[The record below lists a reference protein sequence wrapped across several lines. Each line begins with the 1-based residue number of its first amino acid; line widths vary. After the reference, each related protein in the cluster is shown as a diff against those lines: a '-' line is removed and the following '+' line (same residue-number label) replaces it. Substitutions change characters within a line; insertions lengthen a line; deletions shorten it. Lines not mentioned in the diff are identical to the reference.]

1 MKGHRFRELLPGLIL
16 LLCAL
21 PYSKPAS
28 PKSASWSERAM
39 AARTIRLTRERAEGR
54 EHVLAATYDTLISSL
69 SSETDPFIRS
79 EITAAL
85 MPDLAPHDPDSL
97 SVLRRLFADPNP
109 YIRKKAIDHCI
120 DDVYETFIPPGAVE
134 AAASLLYDT
143 DVMVRVA
150 AMQILEV
157 LLPETGK
164 TAPPYAARSFIIEDL
179 ENPDPAI
186 RLAAAR
192 LIRLNSRE
200 ADQELRTKANQIAKE
215 ADALLKKWN
224 DAVSA
229 NTTKAYEKFVR
240 KSPHHFHAEDA
251 KRRIE
256 NPDYGFLQT
265 VSMMLNNP
273 AHASFV
279 ADGFR
284 KSHRDSP
291 HLGLLDQLRDYLG
304 IKDLR
309 DVRKF
314 LSKHPG
320 SLLEAAARC
329 RSPLLMLAHAGG
341 EAVIRARLGQT
352 LDRSASGSGV
362 PKTVWMKTLMD
373 IQKKYAGEGVTIHIS
388 NLNTLEYP
396 PGDFRFLI
404 EVNYSEAAAFATDER
419 MSVFKSIYNPISVQ
433 SALDIVERSTGH
445 IWSTGLE
452 LDQVS
457 GPFDSVPLLDETA
470 AAARFLLTLNHV
482 DFSDQKQAWEALS
495 QVRSLFPVPTRR

>member
-1 MKGHRFRELLPGLIL
+1 MKGHRFRALLPGLLL

-21 PYSKPAS
+21 PQSRTAA
-28 PKSASWSERAM
+28 PKTASWSERAM
-39 AARTIRLTRERAEGR
+39 AARTTRLTRERAEGR
-54 EHVLAATYDTLISSL
+54 EHMFEATYDTLLSAL
-69 SSETDPFIRS
+69 SSESDPFIRS

-85 MPDLAPHDPDSL
+85 MPDLAPHDPESL
-97 SVLRRLFADPNP
+97 SILRRLFADPNP

-120 DDVYETFIPPGAVE
+120 DGAYKTFIPPGAVE
-134 AAASLLYDT
+134 AVASLLQDK
-143 DVMVRVA
+143 DPLVRIA

-157 LLPETGK
+157 LMPAVGK
-164 TAPPYAARSFIIEDL
+164 RISLAAARSFVAEDL

-186 RLAAAR
+186 RLAAAGF
-192 LIRLNSRE
+192 IRLDSLT
-200 ADQELRTKANQIAKE
+200 ADSELQAKAKETAKE
-215 ADALLKKWN
+215 AGAALKEWN
-224 DAVSA
+224 KALSA
-229 NTTKAYEKFVR
+229 NTTKAYEKFVQ

-251 KRRIE
+251 KRRID

-273 AHASFV
+273 PHASFI

-291 HLGLLDQLRDYLG
+291 RLGLLKELSDYLG

-341 EAVIRARLGQT
+341 EAVIRARLSQT
-352 LDRSASGSGV
+352 LDRSVSGSGV

-373 IQKKYAGEGVTIHIS
+373 IQKKYAGEGVRIHIS

-404 EVNYSEAAAFATDER
+404 EVNYSEVAAFATDER

-457 GPFDSVPLLDETA
+457 GPFDSVPLLDEKA

-482 DFSDQKQAWEALS
+482 DFSDQNQTREALS
-495 QVRSLFPVPTRR
+495 RLRSLFPVPTRR